1 MVIVYTPSVQRP
13 ATARNSFSPRFSPT
27 EETVPR
33 SRVSTKENSKKL
45 VMKTASGV
53 KNPALMV
60 EGHTERDREAL
71 QSCRERRGGVPKVT
85 GTGRGLGK

>member
-1 MVIVYTPSVQRP
+1 
-13 ATARNSFSPRFSPT
+13 
-27 EETVPR
+27 
-33 SRVSTKENSKKL
+33 
-45 VMKTASGV
+45 MKTASGV

-85 GTGRGLGK
+85 GTGRGLGKWAHLVTANLGPVGGATSHTWTWWTIELK